1 MSSDGEPDRSRNRR
15 RSTSA
20 RPTDDELLDAARSV
34 FVERGFAG
42 ATMDAIA
49 EGANSTKPTLYAHFG
64 DKQAL
69 YEALISRE
77 ADALGRW
84 MLACYESAADLPSA
98 GRTHAHVMALF
109 DYAAGN
115 PESFRLVFD
124 WTSADGPNAMSARQR
139 VVHAVLEQVVLEVRR
154 TLAEMGRVPGRSA
167 EVLASMLVGLTNGAA
182 RYAASAAD
190 IDPAAAG
197 ELTAKF
203 ITAATTHLDFAALDK
218 IDNPE

>member
-34 FVERGFAG
+34 FVERGFVG
-42 ATMDAIA
+42 ATMEAIA
-49 EGANSTKPTLYAHFG
+49 ERADSTKPTLYAHFG

-77 ADALGRW
+77 ADSLGRW
-84 MLACYESAADLPSA
+84 MLSSYESAADMPTEA
-98 GRTHAHVMALF
+98 RMHAHVMALF

-115 PESFRLVFD
+115 PASFRLVFG
-124 WTSADGPNAMSARQR
+124 WTSADGPKAMSARRR

-167 EVLASMLVGLTNGAA
+167 ELLASMLVGLTNGAA
-182 RYAASAAD
+182 RHAASIAG
-190 IDPAAAG
+190 IDPAAVG
-197 ELTAKF
+197 ELTAQF
-203 ITAATTHLDFAALDK
+203 IAAATTRLDFSVLDN